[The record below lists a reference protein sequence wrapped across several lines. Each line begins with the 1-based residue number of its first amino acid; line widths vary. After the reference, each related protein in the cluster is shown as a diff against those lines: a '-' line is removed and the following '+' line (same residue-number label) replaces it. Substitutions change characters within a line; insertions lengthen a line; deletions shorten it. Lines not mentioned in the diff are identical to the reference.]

1 MLFARVISP
10 QKVEGSLNRMLDF
23 LLLVCGLAGLWIG
36 SEILI
41 KGAMSLADRFR
52 LSDALFGMLV
62 LAIGTDLPELFV
74 AFDASFRSLAGEN
87 LSGIVIGSAIG
98 SAIAQFALVF
108 GVAGFIGYPPMQRQF
123 LPRNTFFLV
132 GGIVAVFLF
141 SMDARISRLEGVLLI
156 MYYAAYL
163 AMLILRRGEI
173 DSVEGDVA
181 PIPEWKAWLTLAC
194 GLALLLLA
202 AELTV
207 VYAAG
212 FGRQVG
218 LSNIAVS
225 AIVIGLGSS
234 LPELSVS
241 FIALLRKR
249 GGLSVGNLIGS
260 NVLDTLLVPGI
271 AAVISPLIVPPA
283 ILLVD
288 LPVLL
293 VSTLLVLLF
302 LYVTRRGVRGP
313 EAAILLL
320 IYFSY
325 VAVRLVGPGS

>member
-1 MLFARVISP
+1 MA
-10 QKVEGSLNRMLDF
+10 DF
-23 LLLVCGLAGLWIG
+23 LLLICGLAGLWFG
-36 SEILI
+36 SETLV

-87 LSGIVIGSAIG
+87 LSGIVVGSAIG

-108 GVAGFIGYPPMQRQF
+108 GVAGFIGYPPMKRKF
-123 LPRNTFFLV
+123 LPRNTIFLI

-141 SMDARISRLEGVLLI
+141 SWDGSISRSEGALLI
-156 MYYAAYL
+156 AYYAAYL
-163 AMLILRRGEI
+163 VVIILRRVEI
-173 DSVEGDVA
+173 EDDGGVVEYMPA
-181 PIPEWKAWLTLAC
+181 WRAWLLLAT
-194 GLALLLLA
+194 GLVLLLIA

-207 VYAAG
+207 VYAAE
-212 FGRQVG
+212 FAREVG

-225 AIVIGLGSS
+225 AIIIGMGSS

-241 FIALLRKR
+241 FVALMRKR
-249 GGLSVGNLIGS
+249 GGLSVGNLVGS
-260 NVLDTLLVPGI
+260 NVLDTLLVPGV
-271 AAVISPLIVPPA
+271 AAVISPLVVSQA
-283 ILLVD
+283 ILMVD

-293 VSTLLVLLF
+293 VTSLLVLLF

-320 IYFSY
+320 IYISY
-325 VAVRLVGPGS
+325 AVVRLGGPGS

>member
-1 MLFARVISP
+1 
-10 QKVEGSLNRMLDF
+10 MLDF

-36 SEILI
+36 SETLI
-41 KGAMSLADRFR
+41 KGAMSLADRYR
-52 LSDALFGMLV
+52 VSDALFGMLV

-74 AFDASFRSLAGEN
+74 AFDASIRSLAGED

-108 GVAGFIGYPPMQRQF
+108 GVAGFIGYTPMRRQF

-141 SMDARISRLEGVLLI
+141 SVDGRISRLEGVLLI

-163 AMLILRRGEI
+163 AVLILRRVEI
-173 DSVEGDVA
+173 DDGEGDVA
-181 PIPEWKAWLTLAC
+181 HIPAWRAWLILAC
-194 GLALLLLA
+194 GFVLLLLA

-207 VYAAG
+207 VHAAE
-212 FGRQVG
+212 FARQVG

-225 AIVIGLGSS
+225 AIVIGMGSS

-241 FIALLRKR
+241 FVALLRRR
-249 GGLSVGNLIGS
+249 GGLSVGNLVGS
-260 NVLDTLLVPGI
+260 NVLDTMLVPGL

-320 IYFSY
+320 IYISY
-325 VAVRLVGPGS
+325 AAVRLGGPGS

>member
-1 MLFARVISP
+1 
-10 QKVEGSLNRMLDF
+10 MLDF
-23 LLLVCGLAGLWIG
+23 LLLIFGLAGLWFG
-36 SEILI
+36 SEVLI
-41 KGAMSLADRFR
+41 KGAVSLADRFR
-52 LSDALFGMLV
+52 FTDALFGMLV

-74 AFDASFRSLAGEN
+74 AFDASFRSLAGED
-87 LSGIVIGSAIG
+87 LSGIVIGSAVG
-98 SAIAQFALVF
+98 STIAQFALVF
-108 GVAGFIGYPPMQRQF
+108 GIAGFIGYPPMQRKF

-141 SMDARISRLEGVLLI
+141 SMDGRITRLEGVLLI
-156 MYYAAYL
+156 MYYAAYM
-163 AMLILRRGEI
+163 AVLILRRVEVDDDEGE
-173 DSVEGDVA
+173 VEHKPA
-181 PIPEWKAWLTLAC
+181 WRAWRAWLILAC
-194 GLALLLLA
+194 GLALLLMG

-207 VYAAG
+207 VYAAE
-212 FGRQVG
+212 FARDVG

-225 AIVIGLGSS
+225 AIVIGMGSS

-241 FIALLRKR
+241 FVALLRKR
-249 GGLSVGNLIGS
+249 GGLSVGNLVGS
-260 NVLDTLLVPGI
+260 NVLDILLVPGI
-271 AAVISPLIVPPA
+271 AAVISPLIVPSA

-293 VSTLLVLLF
+293 VTTLLVLLF

-325 VAVRLVGPGS
+325 AAVRLVGPGS